1 MGWELSG
8 HFDHAMRTHSSV
20 RQNQESS
27 RAEIGIMRD
36 LETKKGRSRS
46 PRAARTSSESRRRH
60 SGFANTQ
67 RENSLILGQTPNDWR
82 WG

>member
-8 HFDHAMRTHSSV
+8 PFDHAMRTHSSV

-36 LETKKGRSRS
+36 LET
-46 PRAARTSSESRRRH
+46 
-60 SGFANTQ
+60 
-67 RENSLILGQTPNDWR
+67 
-82 WG
+82 

>member
-1 MGWELSG
+1 MDRGLSG
-8 HFDHAMRTHSSV
+8 RFDHAMRTHLSV

-46 PRAARTSSESRRRH
+46 PRSARTSSESRRRH
-60 SGFANTQ
+60 SGFPNTKTG
-67 RENSLILGQTPNDWR
+67 NP
-82 WG
+82 